1 MSGREMV
8 ESLQQLGWSMRH
20 FGDKVGYSD
29 RQVRHWAAGT
39 YQIPGEIAQWLRT
52 IRTTMSAI
60 PPPDVTDFRRRG
72 GHRLHQTQNTT
83 GRGMA
88 G

>member
-8 ESLQQLGWSMRH
+8 EALGQLGWSMRH
-20 FGDKVGYSD
+20 FGDMVGYSD
-29 RQVRHWAAGT
+29 RQVRHWAADK

-52 IRTTMSAI
+52 IRTTMSSI
-60 PPPDVTDFRRRG
+60 PPPDVTDLRKRG
-72 GHRLHQTQNTT
+72 SHRLHQIQNTT
-83 GRGMA
+83 GRRMA